1 MTTAAGRPASEL
13 CAHCNSPL
21 IEDDRFCGG
30 CGQPVPSRSE
40 VPLTAFIADEPDP
53 YATVASAVPDP
64 LVGVPGPFSGLADQA
79 GSHPEPAGRAWPGT
93 AESSPAAVWPGSGEP
108 AEATEASVGQATPN
122 STYIGM
128 RLQYDK
134 VPEPPFDPIDNVR
147 FIGQLAKRWVVYF
160 LVYVLGSVV
169 GGIFWL
175 VVSAVAGSAHAVVGY
190 GICDFL
196 VSLTLLCLYFLLPLP
211 VLLSEWKFSV
221 DGKGAA
227 GAAAFEHIA
236 WTLRQRETP
245 LDSVEVRRLRLA
257 GTGSRDYLELRHG
270 LFIGFIACF
279 PYGKDLYVGWT
290 FYFRLSPLRYIFM
303 ALARIWQTL
312 FNRHTDMYV
321 TLRYDSARAMREA
334 MHSAAREGLD
344 VAIGELVP
352 QGHGIIGG
360 QLRVTDIA
368 E

>member
-1 MTTAAGRPASEL
+1 MTTTAGRPDTEL
-13 CAHCNSPL
+13 CAYCNTPL
-21 IEDDRFCGG
+21 TEDDKFCGG
-30 CGQPVPSRSE
+30 CGQRVPSRSE

-64 LVGVPGPFSGLADQA
+64 LAGVPGPFSGPADPA
-79 GSHPEPAGRAWPGT
+79 GSYPEPTGRAWPGT
-93 AESSPAAVWPGSGEP
+93 AESSPAAVWPGSGERV
-108 AEATEASVGQATPN
+108 EANEASVGQATPN

-147 FIGQLAKRWVVYF
+147 FIAQLAKRLVVYL
-160 LVYVLGSVV
+160 LVYALGAA
-169 GGIFWL
+169 GGALFWL
-175 VVSAVAGSAHAVVGY
+175 VASAVVGVAHALDGY
-190 GICDFL
+190 VICDFL
-196 VSLTLLCLYFLLPLP
+196 VGLTLFCLYVLLPLP

-245 LDSVEVRRLRLA
+245 LDSVQVRRLRLA
-257 GTGSRDYLELRHG
+257 GTGTRDYLELRHG

-290 FYFRLSPLRYIFM
+290 FYFRLSPLRYTFM

-352 QGHGIIGG
+352 QGHGISGG
-360 QLRVTDIA
+360 QLHVTDIA

>member
-13 CAHCNSPL
+13 CAHCNTPL

-30 CGQPVPSRSE
+30 CGQRVPSRSE

-64 LVGVPGPFSGLADQA
+64 PGPY
-79 GSHPEPAGRAWPGT
+79 PEPAGRAWPGT
-93 AESSPAAVWPGSGEP
+93 AESSPAGVWPGSGEVV
-108 AEATEASVGQATPN
+108 EATEASVGQATPN

-128 RLQYDK
+128 RLQYERE
-134 VPEPPFDPIDNVR
+134 PESSFDPLENIR
-147 FIGQLAKRWVVYF
+147 YLRQLFFRS
-160 LVYVLGSVV
+160 LVYWLVYILGAVV
-169 GGIFWL
+169 AGIFFL
-175 VVSAVAGSAHAVVGY
+175 VVSAAAGTGLGIAGY
-190 GICDFL
+190 TICGGLSWL
-196 VSLTLLCLYFLLPLP
+196 VLLCLYWLLPLP

-227 GAAAFEHIA
+227 GAMAFEHIA

-245 LDSVEVRRLRLA
+245 LDSVQVRRLRLP
-257 GTGSRDYLELRHG
+257 GTGSRDYLELRSG
-270 LFIGFIACF
+270 LFYGYIACF
-279 PYGKDLYVGWT
+279 PYGQDLYVGWT
-290 FYFRLSPLRYIFM
+290 FYFRLSPLRYVLMFI
-303 ALARIWQTL
+303 ARLWQTL
-312 FNRHTDMYV
+312 SNRHNDIYV

-344 VAIGELVP
+344 VAIGEIAP

-360 QLRVTDIA
+360 QVHVTDIA

>member
-1 MTTAAGRPASEL
+1 MTTAAGRPATEL
-13 CAHCNSPL
+13 CAYCNTPL
-21 IEDDRFCGG
+21 VEDDNFCGG
-30 CGQPVPSRSE
+30 CGQHVPDRSE
-40 VPLTAFIADEPDP
+40 VPLTAFIGDEPDP
-53 YATVASAVPDP
+53 YATVASAVP
-64 LVGVPGPFSGLADQA
+64 GP
-79 GSHPEPAGRAWPGT
+79 PESSPDLPGRAWPG
-93 AESSPAAVWPGSGEP
+93 AAKPSAAAVWPGSGEVV
-108 AEATEASVGQATPN
+108 EATEASVGQATPN

-147 FIGQLAKRWVVYF
+147 FIAQLAKRLAVYF
-160 LVYVLGSVV
+160 LVYVLGSVI

-175 VVSAVAGSAHAVVGY
+175 VASAAVGSAHAVVGY
-190 GICDFL
+190 AICDFV

-227 GAAAFEHIA
+227 GGVAFEHIA

-245 LDSVEVRRLRLA
+245 LDSVQVRRLRLA
-257 GTGSRDYLELRHG
+257 GTGARDYLELRHG

-290 FYFRLSPLRYIFM
+290 FYFRLSPMRYIFM

-334 MHSAAREGLD
+334 MHSSAREGLD